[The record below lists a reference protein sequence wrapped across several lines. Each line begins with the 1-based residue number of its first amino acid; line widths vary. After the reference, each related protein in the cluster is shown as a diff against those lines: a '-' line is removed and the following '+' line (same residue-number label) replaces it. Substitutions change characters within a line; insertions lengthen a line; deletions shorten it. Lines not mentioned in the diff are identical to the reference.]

1 MPNRI
6 SSCFMRKS
14 EVYSLIDDFQRF
26 GKKYGVAY
34 LKDEDEYQFKD
45 WVDKHNKSQ
54 WLCLYTVSNEFSDFI
69 NWVQY
74 INYMVEIFDKT
85 FDNNIELINGL
96 IVNEQ
101 FLKGSRVAR
110 SNVRSILRC
119 DGRIK

>member
-1 MPNRI
+1 MYKFI
-6 SSCFMRKS
+6 LKS
-14 EVYSLIDDFQRF
+14 EVYSLIDDFQKF

-45 WVDKHNKSQ
+45 WVDKHNKGQ
-54 WLCLYTVSNEFSDFI
+54 WLCLYSVSQEFNEFI

-110 SNVRSILRC
+110 SNVRRILRC